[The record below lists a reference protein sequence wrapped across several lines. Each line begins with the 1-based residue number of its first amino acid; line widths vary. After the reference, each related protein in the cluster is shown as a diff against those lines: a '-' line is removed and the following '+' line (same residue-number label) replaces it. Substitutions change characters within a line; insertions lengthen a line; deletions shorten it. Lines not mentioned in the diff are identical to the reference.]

1 MEKCGVCPLLE
12 AHQGASH
19 SAGNVF
25 WSHRQHA
32 IKRGCHVFVSMQC
45 LVSESD
51 LLEYRKITWIQ
62 LQRMLHFL
70 ERFLP
75 ATLTPVNV
83 GSQKWNPRL
92 VRQRL
97 ACEHQLLLRAVIIRI
112 RPIIMLSN
120 GQMSLSRFG
129 AQPANRLNYRLRQFQ
144 ARFGVVGPTE
154 IDSVMRSRQLAIGIK
169 KRRIARHCLV
179 KKAHGF
185 EQIFP

>member
-1 MEKCGVCPLLE
+1 AIEKVGGLPPPQV
-12 AHQGASH
+12 HQTRVEP
-19 SAGNVF
+19 AGNFF
-25 WSHRQHA
+25 WSQPSHPNQA
-32 IKRGCHVFVSMQC
+32 GLHVFVSMQC

-129 AQPANRLNYRLRQFQ
+129 
-144 ARFGVVGPTE
+144 
-154 IDSVMRSRQLAIGIK
+154 
-169 KRRIARHCLV
+169 
-179 KKAHGF
+179 
-185 EQIFP
+185 